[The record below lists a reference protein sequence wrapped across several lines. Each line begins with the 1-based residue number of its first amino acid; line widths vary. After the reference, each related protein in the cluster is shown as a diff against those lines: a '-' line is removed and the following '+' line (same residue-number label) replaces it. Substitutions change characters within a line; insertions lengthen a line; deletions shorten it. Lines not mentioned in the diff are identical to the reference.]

1 MHFAG
6 SYSEQEA
13 KMQAAQAS
21 DIGALISFELDEKYD
36 VNKFVKSLEIFDLAV
51 SLGGVESLICR
62 PATMTHE
69 AYPKEVLDNI
79 GIKQNLLRLA
89 IGIEN
94 VDDLIADLDQAF
106 KKAKK

>member
-1 MHFAG
+1 MDAYYLIRGLKTLSVRFDRQTQNTHKIIKFLEDNDAVSVVHFPG

-36 VNKFVKSLEIFDLAV
+36 VNKFVKALE
-51 SLGGVESLICR
+51 
-62 PATMTHE
+62 
-69 AYPKEVLDNI
+69 
-79 GIKQNLLRLA
+79 LLRLA